1 MIPGNVHHVIL
12 HGRRI
17 TVRHIAINIQPVCT
31 FLQGHKAAE
40 PGFARDKVLGA
51 VFIGTERASCH
62 LSLIVEGISQA
73 LDGSDA
79 GIHGKVIGVKI
90 VEIGF
95 AIPGNDRLPA
105 GNKRAKT
112 CIVMLAVLFKQARQ
126 LFGRNAVRAKIV
138 PEFAVLACGIAGQ
151 LLHAGQRGTI
161 LIVAPVAFLS
171 DPAVLAV
178 LLQVKRI
185 REVND
190 GAEEM
195 GAIVPFQIFA
205 VVIRIQAVLDLILL
219 LLGQRFKHME
229 VRINVIAQIAGDRT
243 GKHVVFIPGRVVIG
257 AQLQTAEHAK
267 RIRGS
272 RVDRLRLTD
281 EIADHRQLVIHDL
294 RRRQGKVLIGQTQ
307 IGGVDRKALRC
318 GQRNGYRSQRT
329 DTFRKLE
336 QEVPRGPPLLIAAGQ
351 HVKQSRQFLRN
362 GHLGHIYSKGV
373 GGLRRS
379 IGVDQIIGLLFLFI
393 ICIGDTA
400 VPRQQAAAAGGIIE
414 IKIGLITLIE
424 IRRDLCGKL
433 QCLIDRC
440 CLGLNSGFLITVALS
455 LGFLI
460 GPRILLIDR
469 CLEFRKL
476 AGKHRTDRQRA
487 QLAVG
492 IRRKVEAGDRARF
505 RVLKYKLRFSRID
518 LTALQLANRGQR
530 DLQITKLHVAGI
542 DLDQIAIISRFQRQL
557 RRFSIDHIQALSGK
571 LQIRRLNNMKGL
583 GTQHAAVRSYQLDL
597 HISQRFCGK
606 HTACQR
612 TDALV
617 RHLQLSA
624 FRQSDRTAGRGN
636 ASGFYRQI
644 RANSQVIIVRR
655 DDRMVKHIRRLGS
668 RHYQQRRADRT
679 LIAVRGPIDHRNGLS
694 TFALCRKSSRA
705 AAIQINCRNAAGNQH
720 DLCDLN
726 GTATRRKRFLTA
738 IQNHQDDPAV
748 VGDAHAG
755 TGSAAGVVIIRG
767 GNSKLTVLYQPHG
780 SADCFLDLALVGV
793 PLCAAADNRRSILQ
807 DAKEVLAAHAVIF
820 DAFHD
825 KSAGGGSVAHIIEVC
840 VNAHHRAVIGDV
852 MGRVRGIGMLFL
864 RGIHLIRHTGH
875 LPRGAV
881 IIVIVCVNIH
891 IIAGDVCRR
900 DIINDLL
907 IILRQSHL
915 DLLRDAGSQR
925 RYRTGEYFEVR
936 ICHLAACRLV
946 QVIRKGIAAGL
957 TQVGVYAVGNIG
969 ALQRADTLVGAIG
982 IIDSLADILF
992 RRYAVKAVFQEKLDP
1007 DRVRQILG
1015 IVVLHDGADGGAAV
1029 QLLQNIERVQIAVQV
1044 QNAKGVRVRRV
1055 IEEVLVVAG
1064 ANLLSHFLHCAGH
1077 SAVGGQLHQIADIAG
1092 PAAQIR
1098 RILVLGVVRHVHCA
1112 EHMGK
1117 VYLIAVGQGKLVQAA
1132 QPSGAGGILSVL
1144 FCHIAGKRRLFRA
1157 AERCP
1162 CTGGILLHAA
1172 ADIVDHKRHGLL
1184 GGMLQHIGVC
1194 VCFKCCQGGDKIT
1207 VRGDRFHSGLRGF
1220 PVRLRRLVCRRQRFF
1235 ILRLVLVLR
1244 FFLQRRGIFP
1254 VLSGRYICR
1263 RVCCVVLRQFRREN
1277 GNRK

>member
-1 MIPGNVHHVIL
+1 
-12 HGRRI
+12 
-17 TVRHIAINIQPVCT
+17 
-31 FLQGHKAAE
+31 
-40 PGFARDKVLGA
+40 
-51 VFIGTERASCH
+51 
-62 LSLIVEGISQA
+62 
-73 LDGSDA
+73 
-79 GIHGKVIGVKI
+79 
-90 VEIGF
+90 
-95 AIPGNDRLPA
+95 
-105 GNKRAKT
+105 
-112 CIVMLAVLFKQARQ
+112 MLAVLFKQARQ

-229 VRINVIAQIAGDRT
+229 VCIDIVAQITADRAGKLVIR
-243 GKHVVFIPGRVVIG
+243 IPDCIVIG
-257 AQLQTAEHAK
+257 HQLQAAEHTEG
-267 RIRGS
+267 IRGS
-272 RVDRLRLTD
+272 RVDRLRLTN
-281 EIADHRQLVIHDL
+281 EIADHRQLVIYDL
-294 RRRQGKVLIGQTQ
+294 RRRQGKVLVGQTQ

-318 GQRNGYRSQRT
+318 GQRDRDRGQRT
-329 DTFRKLE
+329 DTLGKLE
-336 QEVPRGPPLLIAAGQ
+336 QEIPRGPALLIAAGQ

-606 HTACQR
+606 HTVCQR

-668 RHYQQRRADRT
+668 RHHQQRRADRT
-679 LIAVRGPIDHRNGLS
+679 LIAVRGPIDHRNGLR
-694 TFALCRKSSRA
+694 TLALCRKSGRTA
-705 AAIQINCRNAAGNQH
+705 AVQIDCRNAAGIQH

-726 GTATRRKRFLTA
+726 GTAARRERFLTA
-738 IQNHQDDPAV
+738 VQNHQDDPAV

-807 DAKEVLAAHAVIF
+807 DAKEILAAHAVIF

-875 LPRGAV
+875 LPRGAI
-881 IIVIVCVNIH
+881 IIVIVGIDVH
-891 IIAGDVCRR
+891 IIAGNICRR
-900 DIINDLL
+900 DVINDLL

-925 RYRTGEYFEVR
+925 RGRAGEYFEVR
-936 ICHLAACRLV
+936 IRHLAARRLI

-957 TQVGVYAVGNIG
+957 TQIGVYAVGNIG
-969 ALQRADTLVGAIG
+969 ALQRADALVGAVG
-982 IIDSLADILF
+982 IINSRTDILF
-992 RRYAVKAVFQEKLDP
+992 RRNTAKAVFQKELDP
-1007 DRVRQILG
+1007 KRIRQILG
-1015 IVVLHDGADGGAAV
+1015 IVVLHDGADGCAAV
-1029 QLLQNIERVQIAVQV
+1029 QLLQNIERIQIAIQI
-1044 QNAKGVRVRRV
+1044 QNTKGVYFRRV
-1055 IEEVLVVAG
+1055 IEKVFVIAG
-1064 ANLLSHFLHCAGH
+1064 ADLLGHFLYRTGH
-1077 SAVGGQLHQIADIAG
+1077 SAVGGQLHQVADITG

-1098 RILVLGVVRHVHCA
+1098 SILILGVIRHVHRA

-1117 VYLIAVGQGKLVQAA
+1117 IHRITVRQDKLVQAA
-1132 QPSGAGGILSVL
+1132 KPTGAGSVL
-1144 FCHIAGKRRLFRA
+1144 RILFRYIAGKCGLFRA
-1157 AERCP
+1157 AERRP
-1162 CTGGILLHAA
+1162 CTGGILLDTA

-1184 GGMLQHIGVC
+1184 CGMLQHIGVC
-1194 VCFKCCQGGDKIT
+1194 VGFKCCQRGNKIT
-1207 VRGDRFHSGLRGF
+1207 VCGDRFQSRLRGF
-1220 PVRLRRLVCRRQRFF
+1220 PVRLRSIVC
-1235 ILRLVLVLR
+1235 
-1244 FFLQRRGIFP
+1244 
-1254 VLSGRYICR
+1254 
-1263 RVCCVVLRQFRREN
+1263 
-1277 GNRK
+1277 